1 MADIVE
7 KTVIVTVMGKT
18 LLPGGLASDELMDR
32 CSVAARVMRERQ
44 GDMMIPS
51 GGDTGGT
58 GVMEAE
64 VMKHLMMDKGVPE
77 ERIVLEC
84 EAGSAPESAMF
95 VMKMVKP
102 EAEKNKTRLII
113 VTSAYLIPFTYWCFK
128 TVAKLMKIDVE
139 IETVAASGAYDTDNF
154 EAFVRFYKDQKAKF
168 YKVCEVINKF
178 MLVEEDER
186 RLIEEEKEED
196 TIDRVI
202 ERSLSTAEDI
212 CRGVEATV
220 DIVDDALSVVSDVGS
235 ACCCCC
241 NCLCDSDSCC
251 D

>member
-1 MADIVE
+1 MSDIIVE
-7 KTVIVTVMGKT
+7 SVIVTVLGT
-18 LLPGGLASDELMDR
+18 PLLPSGLASDELMDR

-51 GGDTGGT
+51 GGHTGGT
-58 GVMEAE
+58 GVM
-64 VMKHLMMDKGVPE
+64 KHLMMEKGVPE

-102 EAEKNKTRLII
+102 EAEQNKTRVII
-113 VTSAYLIPFTYWCFK
+113 VTSTHLIPFTYWCFK

-168 YKVCEVINKF
+168 YKVCEMINKF

-186 RLIEEEKEED
+186 RLIDEKEEED
-196 TIDRVI
+196 TIDKVI